1 MTETAPLFVPG
12 RAAAAVQFTPITLIS
27 DQAYPE
33 VMREIADVVARS
45 LVEGGLQHERAL
57 ALGEAAAEAVRER
70 HGGTLM
76 YLPKGHTMKTRRR
89 WQALWDEFTGDN
101 HAALA
106 VKHGMNVKGVYKVLA
121 VMRAEHRKRTQ
132 ADLFDA
138 DQSESRESSPESV
151 APTVSGRTVG
161 AK

>member
-1 MTETAPLFVPG
+1 MTDSNHVS
-12 RAAAAVQFTPITLIS
+12 LIN

-45 LVEGGLQHERAL
+45 LVESGVQRERAL

-76 YLPKGHTMKTRRR
+76 YLPKGYTMKTQRR
-89 WQALWDEFTGDN
+89 WQALWEDFTGDN

-106 VKHGMNVKGVYKVLA
+106 IKHDMNVKGVYRVLA
-121 VMRAEHRKRTQ
+121 VMRAQHHKRTQ
-132 ADLFDA
+132 QDLFEQA
-138 DQSESRESSPESV
+138 R
-151 APTVSGRTVG
+151 
-161 AK
+161 